1 MCLPPAIGS
10 PLPPVTGDYMKTHLC
25 SFCQGVRQ
33 KTLSQSRG
41 YFLILCWER
50 YCPIWELGNI
60 FFTYTGQDR
69 PTHRGGMS
77 AAVAKLDNSFVSVS
91 CCVCLGTTAFV
102 LFRQSVYSLTRI
114 AIAIRVKRSYTC
126 PPSGCHTLTPD
137 RLTARNQLQLQISCL
152 SECAGHVNS
161 GAHFLSCLDFCK
173 TP

>member
-10 PLPPVTGDYMKTHLC
+10 PLPPVNGDYMKTHLC

-41 YFLILCWER
+41 YFLSLCWDR

-60 FFTYTGQDR
+60 SFTYTGQDR

-77 AAVAKLDNSFVSVS
+77 AAVAKLVNSFVSVS
-91 CCVCLGTTAFV
+91 DCVGLGTTAFD

-114 AIAIRVKRSYTC
+114 AIAIRVLNSLLHVPRQVA
-126 PPSGCHTLTPD
+126 TP
-137 RLTARNQLQLQISCL
+137 
-152 SECAGHVNS
+152 
-161 GAHFLSCLDFCK
+161 
-173 TP
+173 